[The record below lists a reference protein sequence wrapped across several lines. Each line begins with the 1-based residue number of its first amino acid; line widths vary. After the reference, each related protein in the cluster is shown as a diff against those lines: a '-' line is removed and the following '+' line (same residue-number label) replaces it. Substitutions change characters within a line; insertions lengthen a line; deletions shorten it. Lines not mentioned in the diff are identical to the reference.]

1 MLSDPDGPIGHQ
13 MWGDLSAGEVNV
25 SLDKL
30 HLCRDLFEGAVV
42 SDNSED
48 AGFSNQVLLNQPSEE
63 YLQSSSLREERAP
76 ESRRF
81 RGGEPMRQDA
91 GNREVSDVQ
100 MSRARFM

>member
-1 MLSDPDGPIGHQ
+1 MLRDPDGLIGHQ

-30 HLCRDLFEGAVV
+30 HLCRDLFEGVVV
-42 SDNSED
+42 SDNPGD

-63 YLQSSSLREERAP
+63 YLQSSSLGEERAP
-76 ESRRF
+76 ETRRF
-81 RGGEPMRQDA
+81 RGGEPMHQEA
-91 GNREVSDVQ
+91 GYQEVFDVQ